1 MNRIT
6 GEMTTAASLKKQS
19 LVRTVLCWLCAAVF
33 GLAAWGK
40 LRDPLAFADSIADY
54 RLMAWGPGITL
65 LALGLP
71 VFEMLLALLL
81 VTGRWNR
88 AAVLGMTGLTLIFTV
103 ALISA
108 AARGLNID
116 CGCSG
121 GGWLPA
127 LSIPWAIV
135 RNTLLLG
142 AGAWLIDSTKKLD
155 N

>member
-1 MNRIT
+1 
-6 GEMTTAASLKKQS
+6 MTTAASLKKQFI
-19 LVRTVLCWLCAAVF
+19 VRTILCWLCAAVF

-40 LRDPLAFADSIADY
+40 LLDPLAFADSVADY
-54 RLMAWGPGITL
+54 RLIPWRPGITL
-65 LALGLP
+65 TALALP

-81 VTGRWNR
+81 VTGRWRR
-88 AAVLGMTGLTLIFTV
+88 AAVLGMLGLTLIFTM

-108 AARGLNID
+108 AVRGLNID

-121 GGWLPA
+121 GGWLPT

-135 RNTLLLG
+135 RNVLLLG
-142 AGAWLIDSTKKLD
+142 AGVWLIILTEKLD

>member
-1 MNRIT
+1 MS
-6 GEMTTAASLKKQS
+6 AAALKKQS
-19 LVRTVLCWLCAAVF
+19 LLRTVLCWLCAAVF

-40 LRDPLAFADSIADY
+40 LVDPLAFADSIADY
-54 RLMAWGPGITL
+54 QIIPRGPGITL
-65 LALGLP
+65 TALGLP

-81 VTGRWNR
+81 ATGRWRR
-88 AAVLGMTGLTLIFTV
+88 AAVLGMTGLTLIFSV

-108 AARGLNID
+108 AVRGLNID

-121 GGWLPA
+121 GGWLPT

-135 RNTLLLG
+135 RNVLLLG
-142 AGAWLIDSTKKLD
+142 AGGWIFALSEKLD